1 MLWIVPVEAGL
12 IRCRGRVNVLVAR
25 FGFVEK
31 TAGEGRNEVL
41 VGASF
46 RDVSVE
52 DERKAAC
59 AEERVNNC

>member
-1 MLWIVPVEAGL
+1 MVE
-12 IRCRGRVNVLVAR
+12 VQ

-31 TAGEGRNEVL
+31 TAGEGRDEVL

-52 DERKAAC
+52 DR
-59 AEERVNNC
+59 RLR